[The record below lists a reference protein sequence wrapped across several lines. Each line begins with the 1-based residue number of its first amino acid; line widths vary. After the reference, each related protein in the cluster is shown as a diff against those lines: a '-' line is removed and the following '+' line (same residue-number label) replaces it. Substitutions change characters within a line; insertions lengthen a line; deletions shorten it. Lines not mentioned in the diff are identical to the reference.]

1 MYLQVVSLIIPGNM
15 CINVLEMV
23 DLCKMSFYC
32 PYLIYRINK
41 QKQQVI
47 GSSSNFFKKEL
58 HPINFKFNHRIII
71 LLLEPQTFV
80 RCFLHDRNSTSVQ
93 KGEHRLRNPI
103 VPNPQS
109 AVPVPFIFRLRD
121 HWPRAPQEG
130 AIHVS
135 KEGLSFG
142 ITNHVHTIRWVH
154 FTGEKRQNE
163 QLRSLIESYF
173 RKFLLGQA
181 SLCS

>member
-1 MYLQVVSLIIPGNM
+1 MGS
-15 CINVLEMV
+15 IN
-23 DLCKMSFYC
+23 
-32 PYLIYRINK
+32 R
-41 QKQQVI
+41 
-47 GSSSNFFKKEL
+47 SNELLVHHPIFLKKEL
-58 HPINFKFNHRIII
+58 HSINFKFNHRITI
-71 LLLEPQTFV
+71 LLLEPQTFM

-93 KGEHRLRNPI
+93 KGEHCLRNSI

-109 AVPVPFIFRLRD
+109 AVTIPFIFCLRD
-121 HWPRAPQEG
+121 HWPRVPQEG

-154 FTGEKRQNE
+154 FTGEKTQNE

-173 RKFLLGQA
+173 RQSLVGQT
-181 SLCS
+181 SLWN